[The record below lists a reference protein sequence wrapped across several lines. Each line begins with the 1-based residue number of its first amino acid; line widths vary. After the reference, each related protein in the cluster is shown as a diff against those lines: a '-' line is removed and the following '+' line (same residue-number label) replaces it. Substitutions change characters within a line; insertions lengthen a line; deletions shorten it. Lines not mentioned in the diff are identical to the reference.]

1 MYLLSIFCNDND
13 DDDGIFT
20 IKETRTEPCKV
31 KNRTEGKVI
40 IIGVRKYWENLI
52 WSGGGGGGGCIKFGK
67 YSVFVFYPWN
77 INTEGE
83 I

>member
-1 MYLLSIFCNDND
+1 MFLLSIICNDND

-52 WSGGGGGGGCIKFGK
+52 
-67 YSVFVFYPWN
+67 
-77 INTEGE
+77 
-83 I
+83 